1 MVPTVVKL
9 FANTDRQMRIPLLE
23 RLPTLVPHLT
33 AKTIN
38 DAIFQARAERPPAT
52 HPPAARPFAPLPP
65 PPPPPPQPAPPSAQH
80 ISLGFVDTSAVLREL
95 TVKAIVP
102 LAPKLRPNTMNHV
115 MRAFAKLQTDEEQAS
130 RRAIRRII
138 LCAILCAIL

>member
-1 MVPTVVKL
+1 
-9 FANTDRQMRIPLLE
+9 MRSS
-23 RLPTLVPHLT
+23 RR
-33 AKTIN
+33 
-38 DAIFQARAERPPAT
+38 ARRAARPPAT
-52 HPPAARPFAPLPP
+52 HPPARRPP
-65 PPPPPPQPAPPSAQH
+65 PIRPRPTSTSTTSSSASSSSAQH

-130 RRAIRRII
+130 RRAIRSFCAQF
-138 LCAILCAIL
+138 CAIL